1 MLANDYVCD
10 STVLQLSI
18 SAAAYQSANVYCLPA
33 RYLMVV
39 PKLRT
44 RCSYVV
50 KNNAAQRTCAAIDNR
65 PDQQAHIT

>member
-50 KNNAAQRTCAAIDNR
+50 KNKE
-65 PDQQAHIT
+65 